1 VIWDINE
8 LVWNIE
14 SGYDTWDRTTEN
26 ILYILYERIEWK
38 KHVCPWYL
46 GYVLT
51 SPLRRLFHNPEKILS
66 PYLKQGMKVLEVGP
80 GMGFFSL
87 PIAKYIGETGRIF
100 CVDLQEKMLQGLR
113 RRAVRANILRRMEM
127 RLCSESSLQI
137 DDLAGSI
144 DFALAF
150 AVVHE
155 VPDPKLLLK
164 EIYSSLKK
172 DGLLLISEPKGH
184 VTKEEFE
191 KTLSLTQTNGMKKV
205 DILNIRGS
213 HSAVLRKI

>member
-1 VIWDINE
+1 ME
-8 LVWNIE
+8 
-14 SGYDTWDRTTEN
+14 
-26 ILYILYERIEWK
+26 

-46 GYVLT
+46 GYILA
-51 SPLRRLFHNPEKILS
+51 SPLRRLYQNPEKILS
-66 PYLKQGMKVLEVGP
+66 PYLKQGIKVLEVGP
-80 GMGFFSL
+80 GMGFFSI
-87 PIAKYIGETGRIF
+87 PIAQFIGETGRIF
-100 CVDLQEKMLQGLR
+100 CVDLQEKMLQSLR
-113 RRAVRANILRRMEM
+113 RRAVRANILGRMDM

-155 VPDPKLLLK
+155 VPDQNLLLK

-172 DGLLLISEPKGH
+172 DGLFLLSEPKGH

-191 KTLSLTQTNGMKKV
+191 KTFVFAQSNGMKKV
-205 DILNIRGS
+205 DSPNIRGN

>member
-1 VIWDINE
+1 ME
-8 LVWNIE
+8 
-14 SGYDTWDRTTEN
+14 
-26 ILYILYERIEWK
+26 

-46 GYVLT
+46 GYVLA
-51 SPLRRLFHNPEKILS
+51 SPLRRLYQNPEKILS

-87 PIAKYIGETGRIF
+87 PIAKFIGETGRIF
-100 CVDLQEKMLQGLR
+100 CIDLQEKMFQSLR
-113 RRAVRANILRRMEM
+113 RRAVRANILDRIEM

-155 VPDPKLLLK
+155 VPDQKLLLN

-191 KTLSLTQTNGMKKV
+191 KTFVFAQSNGMKKV
-205 DILNIRGS
+205 DSPNIRGS
-213 HSAVLRKI
+213 YSAVLRKV

>member
-1 VIWDINE
+1 ME
-8 LVWNIE
+8 
-14 SGYDTWDRTTEN
+14 
-26 ILYILYERIEWK
+26 
-38 KHVCPWYL
+38 KHICPWYL
-46 GYVLT
+46 GYLLA
-51 SPLRRLFHNPEKILS
+51 SPLRRLYQHPEKILS
-66 PYLKQGMKVLEVGP
+66 PYLKQGMKVLEVGS

-87 PIAKYIGETGRIF
+87 PMARIVGESGRIF
-100 CVDLQEKMLQGLR
+100 CIDLQEKMLQSLR
-113 RRAVRANILRRMEM
+113 RRAVRANILGRMDM

-155 VPDPKLLLK
+155 VPDQNLLLK

-172 DGLLLISEPKGH
+172 DGLLLLSEPKGH
-184 VTKEEFE
+184 VTKEKFE
-191 KTLSLTQTNGMKKV
+191 KTFVFAQSNGMKKV
-205 DILNIRGS
+205 DSPNIRGN

>member
-1 VIWDINE
+1 ME
-8 LVWNIE
+8 
-14 SGYDTWDRTTEN
+14 
-26 ILYILYERIEWK
+26 

-46 GYVLT
+46 GYVLA
-51 SPLRRLFHNPEKILS
+51 SPLRRLYQNPEKILS
-66 PYLKQGMKVLEVGP
+66 PYLRQGMKVLEVGP

-87 PIAKYIGETGRIF
+87 PIAKFIGETGRIF
-100 CVDLQEKMLQGLR
+100 CVDLQEKMLQSLR
-113 RRAVRANILRRMEM
+113 RRAVRANILGRMEM

-155 VPDPKLLLK
+155 VPDQKLLLK

-172 DGLLLISEPKGH
+172 DGLLFLSEPKGH

-191 KTLSLTQTNGMKKV
+191 KTCVFAQSNGMKKV
-205 DILNIRGS
+205 DSPNIRGN
-213 HSAVLRKI
+213 HSAVLKKV

>member
-1 VIWDINE
+1 ME
-8 LVWNIE
+8 
-14 SGYDTWDRTTEN
+14 
-26 ILYILYERIEWK
+26 
-38 KHVCPWYL
+38 KHICPWYL
-46 GYVLT
+46 GYVLA
-51 SPLRRLFHNPEKILS
+51 SPLRRLYQNPEKILS
-66 PYLKQGMKVLEVGP
+66 LYLKQGMKVLEVGP

-87 PIAKYIGETGRIF
+87 PIAKFIGETGRIF
-100 CVDLQEKMLQGLR
+100 CVDLQEKMLQSLR
-113 RRAVRANILRRMEM
+113 RRTMKANLLGRMEM

-137 DDLAGSI
+137 DDLMGSI

-155 VPDPKLLLK
+155 VPDQKLLLK

-191 KTLSLTQTNGMKKV
+191 KTFVFAQSNGMKKV
-205 DILNIRGS
+205 DSPNIRGS

>member
-1 VIWDINE
+1 
-8 LVWNIE
+8 
-14 SGYDTWDRTTEN
+14 
-26 ILYILYERIEWK
+26 
-38 KHVCPWYL
+38 
-46 GYVLT
+46 
-51 SPLRRLFHNPEKILS
+51 
-66 PYLKQGMKVLEVGP
+66 MEVGP

-87 PIAKYIGETGRIF
+87 PIARIVGESGWIF
-100 CVDLQEKMLQGLR
+100 CIDLQEKMLQSLR
-113 RRAVRANILRRMEM
+113 RRTMKANLLGRMEM

-155 VPDPKLLLK
+155 VPDQKLLLK
-164 EIYSSLKK
+164 EIFSSLKK

-191 KTLSLTQTNGMKKV
+191 KTFVFVQSSGMEKV
-205 DILNIRGS
+205 DSPNIRGS
-213 HSAVLRKI
+213 HSIVLRKI

>member
-1 VIWDINE
+1 MII
-8 LVWNIE
+8 I
-14 SGYDTWDRTTEN
+14 
-26 ILYILYERIEWK
+26 YERIGWK

-46 GYVLT
+46 GYVLA
-51 SPLRRLFHNPEKILS
+51 SPLRRLYQNPEKILN

-87 PIAKYIGETGRIF
+87 PMARIVGASGRIF
-100 CVDLQEKMLQGLR
+100 CIDLQEKMLQSLR
-113 RRAVRANILRRMEM
+113 RRTMKANLLGRMEM

-137 DDLAGSI
+137 ADLAGSI

-150 AVVHE
+150 AVIHE
-155 VPDPKLLLK
+155 VPDQKLLLK
-164 EIYSSLKK
+164 EIYSSFKK
-172 DGLLLISEPKGH
+172 DGLLFISEPKGH

-191 KTLSLTQTNGMKKV
+191 KTCAFAQSNGMK
-205 DILNIRGS
+205 IINSPNIRGS